1 MCTNYRLLSSSH
13 YVYNYILIP
22 YTAAP
27 NFVLEPSA
35 EVYQPQTPER
45 DPDHDPEQLLSDIQ
59 EDEAKTEEVEAKV
72 KQLVEEIK
80 KQTEAIEAYK
90 ENLSA
95 LETEL
100 EILGKR
106 RKEVIAKIPK
116 PRAKLPTYDIG
127 KERNRGLA
135 LIINNFVFTEDTD
148 DISQWVPEH
157 ALLGRNIDEH
167 NLIEIFSVLGYK
179 VVVQQNCKA
188 EIIYELFRDIQT
200 QDHSKY
206 DSFICCIMSQGS
218 GRRILGSD
226 NKLVAIEQ
234 LMNLL
239 RKESC
244 PSLAR
249 KPKMFFIH
257 AYSMDAEPDV
267 ASENPDSSLI
277 PESMDF
283 ICMYT
288 NPPMS
293 DAWRDAKFGSMFCR
307 ALCDTFYVNAQQYDL
322 LTMLTMVAERLS
334 KAVEPDQKYYPMI
347 ISQLRRQVRFH
358 LIHQTSQ
365 KQSTVTD

>member
-1 MCTNYRLLSSSH
+1 M
-13 YVYNYILIP
+13 
-22 YTAAP
+22 
-27 NFVLEPSA
+27 
-35 EVYQPQTPER
+35 
-45 DPDHDPEQLLSDIQ
+45 
-59 EDEAKTEEVEAKV
+59 
-72 KQLVEEIK
+72 
-80 KQTEAIEAYK
+80 EAIEEQYSKLQAYK

-100 EILGKR
+100 EVLGKR

-127 KERNRGLA
+127 KERNHGLA

-167 NLIEIFSVLGYK
+167 NLIEIFSMLGYK

-188 EIIYELFRDIQT
+188 ESIFELFRDIQKEE
-200 QDHSKY
+200 QLKY

-218 GRRILGSD
+218 GHRILGSD

-239 RKESC
+239 HKESC

-267 ASENPDSSLI
+267 ASENPESSLI

-293 DAWRDAKFGSMFCR
+293 DAQLDAKFGSMFCR

-322 LTMLTMVAERLS
+322 LTMLTMVAERLL
-334 KAVEPDQKYYPMI
+334 KAVESDKKCYPMI

-358 LIHQTSQ
+358 LIRQTSQ
-365 KQSTVTD
+365 KQSSVTD